1 MRVDPAPACAVKVY
15 WRPGCGSCS
24 TLRRGLLR
32 SGLPLREVDIWR
44 DPEAA
49 ALVRSLADG
58 NETVPTVVIGAR
70 ALVNPTVEEVLAAV
84 AAQAPHLLPA
94 GQPCPP
100 PARRWWDWRAPIAS
114 LGLAALWAGLAI
126 WHPTTTYHLG
136 PALAAAAWPR
146 LARWRAGQRLG
157 SRTTAVATGGGALV
171 ALGTLGLLVGV
182 HALRG
187 PTLVGHGSPTTES
200 LVLLGLG
207 SAYGLWAASRATD
220 RRRLANRGPG

>member
-1 MRVDPAPACAVKVY
+1 MRVDPPPPSAVEVY
-15 WRPGCGSCS
+15 WRAGCGFCS
-24 TLRRGLLR
+24 TLRRGLRR
-32 SGLPLREVDIWR
+32 SGLPLREVDSWR

-58 NETVPTVVIGAR
+58 NETVPTVVIGQQ

-100 PARRWWDWRAPIAS
+100 PARRWWRWWSPLS
-114 LGLAALWAGLAI
+114 SVGLAALWAGLAI

-136 PALAAAAWPR
+136 PLLAAAAWPR
-146 LARWRAGQRLG
+146 LARWRAGQRLRP
-157 SRTTAVATGGGALV
+157 RTAAVAATGGAVV
-171 ALGTLGLLVGV
+171 ALGTLGLLD
-182 HALRG
+182 ALGARRG
-187 PTLVGHGSPTTES
+187 PTLVGHGSPATES

-207 SAYGLWAASRATD
+207 SAYGLWVASRPRP
-220 RRRLANRGPG
+220 RRGRSSQAH